1 MSNFDLLQKIINS
14 NIFDIEL
21 NQFTH
26 PLYCRFIK
34 SYKIKFKD
42 KSLIDIAVLLRQ
54 ILLHQTS
61 KRKSKEFASLEIP
74 NNEFWPTENEWEK
87 VGIDYT
93 KKNNTYTI
101 YANWYKPEWMDK
113 CNDQSIDYSSVS
125 EFNIRNELHFKTN
138 ETDIFLKIL
147 NQENILN
154 YKSND
159 QKRAVRSA
167 LSLDNGETL
176 AISLPTGEGKSL
188 IIQLIDMIG
197 FPEINSN
204 GLTLV
209 IVPTVT
215 LALDQEKSIQ
225 SLKNNTNPYAFVSKR
240 NSENNVLKE
249 NIKNGTQSICF
260 ISPEAAYGPLRNTL
274 LQCSQNGLLKA
285 IIVDEAHI
293 IEEWGS
299 DFRAE
304 FQLLSGLWRQLLTLT
319 PSSKKFRT
327 IMLSATYTQ
336 NSIET
341 IRTLFSYTNE
351 SFKFFNATKLRPE
364 IDYWI
369 SNQIDENT
377 RKKRVFESVF
387 NLPRPLI
394 LYTSK
399 VEDAY
404 NYYSELKEKGF
415 KSIAVITGKSSN
427 DERDSVIEKWKNG
440 TLDFVVATS
449 AFGLGIDYKHT
460 RSVIHA
466 CIPETL
472 NRYYQEVGRGGRDG
486 KTSLSLI
493 LSTKD
498 DLDSA
503 YNLNSKK
510 IIGNEL
516 GFLRWHSMF
525 LNKIQISEESDEYI
539 IDLYTAP
546 KKGIDY
552 KTKGIKDWN
561 IQVLQL
567 MAKSKII
574 QLCGVPILNEKLE
587 EDFDR
592 YIIIK
597 ILNEQHLSE
606 LVWSCEVDKVRTSL
620 YNSNKESLDL
630 LLKFMSQNEC
640 PSDIIAKQYQINL
653 DSKEYS
659 VAKLCS
665 SCIKCRGKDKLYSN
679 SPGKRAY
686 PEIKN
691 VLTNNIEKYLSYSSI
706 MVEYTLD
713 DLEKLERSYV
723 RRFTKVI
730 KNLLANKIQNYIFT
744 EEALSLFIPKKL
756 ESNIIELPIFF
767 EKIKKLSEI
776 IVKIKDFPNKEMVL
790 FLDPKIEITKE
801 IINIL
806 NKKNIIVFI
815 LKGTSDPITPDRKLS
830 DIYKYELMSIE
841 EFIKKVSI

>member
-1 MSNFDLLQKIINS
+1 M
-14 NIFDIEL
+14 
-21 NQFTH
+21 
-26 PLYCRFIK
+26 IK
-34 SYKIKFKD
+34 
-42 KSLIDIAVLLRQ
+42 
-54 ILLHQTS
+54 
-61 KRKSKEFASLEIP
+61 KE
-74 NNEFWPTENEWEK
+74 T
-87 VGIDYT
+87 
-93 KKNNTYTI
+93 
-101 YANWYKPEWMDK
+101 
-113 CNDQSIDYSSVS
+113 
-125 EFNIRNELHFKTN
+125 
-138 ETDIFLKIL
+138 
-147 NQENILN
+147 
-154 YKSND
+154 
-159 QKRAVRSA
+159 VRSA

-188 IIQLIDMIG
+188 IIQLIDLIG

-209 IVPTVT
+209 VVPTVT

-225 SLKNNTNPYAFVSKR
+225 NLKNDKNPYAFVSKR
-240 NSENNVLKE
+240 NFENNVLKE
-249 NIKNGTQSICF
+249 NIRNGTQSICF

-285 IIVDEAHI
+285 IIIDEAHI
-293 IEEWGS
+293 IEEWGN
-299 DFRAE
+299 DFRVE

-336 NSIET
+336 NSIKT
-341 IRTLFSYTNE
+341 IQTLFSYSEE

-369 SNQIDENT
+369 GNKVNEEY
-377 RKKRVFESVF
+377 RKNRVLDSVLH
-387 NLPRPLI
+387 LPRPLI

-399 VEDAY
+399 VEDADKY
-404 NYYSELKEKGF
+404 HLELKQLGF
-415 KSIAVITGKSSN
+415 KSIALVTGDSSN
-427 DERDSVIEKWKNG
+427 KDKEIVIEKWKNG

-460 RSVIHA
+460 RSIIHA

-486 KTSLSLI
+486 KSAVSLFLPAKNDI
-493 LSTKD
+493 DYVNYTFE
-498 DLDSA
+498 
-503 YNLNSKK
+503 KK
-510 IIGNEL
+510 KVIGNKL
-516 GFLRWHSMF
+516 GYLRWNAMF
-525 LNKIQISEESDEYI
+525 LNKIPVEGSNDEYI
-539 IDLYTAP
+539 IDLHTTP
-546 KKGIDY
+546 EKGNDF
-552 KTKGIKDWN
+552 KLKGIKEWN
-561 IQVLQL
+561 IQVIQL
-567 MAKSKII
+567 MTKSKII
-574 QLCGVPILNEKLE
+574 QLSGIPTFNEKLE
-587 EDFDR
+587 EEFDR

-597 ILNEQHLSE
+597 ILNEQHLDK
-606 LVWSCEVDKVRTSL
+606 LVWSNEVDKVRNNIYS
-620 YNSNKESLDL
+620 SNKESLDL
-630 LLKFMSQNEC
+630 LLRLMSQKEC

-653 DSKEYS
+653 DSKQYS

-713 DLEKLERSYV
+713 DLQKLERSYV
-723 RRFTKVI
+723 RKFTKVI

-756 ESNIIELPIFF
+756 ESNIIGLPIFF

-815 LKGTSDPITPDRKLS
+815 LKGTSDPITSNRKLS